1 MKNKTRRISRML
13 PAILAVMLCVTVF
26 PVTAFAGGTD
36 PASEPLP
43 EAAAEATGGVEPD
56 TDNHSKTETASAG
69 KTEDD
74 KSKSLTGKE
83 AADLLSSLF
92 GSKVNITATD
102 DGIQITTIGTEETT
116 QTGTVTTNG
125 GKLNVRTGAG
135 LDKTAFTQLPN
146 GTQVEVI
153 GTEGDWVKI
162 LLPERI
168 GYVHSD
174 YLTVSDTITESTA
187 EGSFSLSLDEEELAA
202 LLGLFTGSQTDGSA
216 ALTPDGNLTLIDD
229 IGSTTQSG
237 KQFITV
243 ETKTGNIF
251 YLIIDRD
258 DEGKETVHFLNQV
271 DEADLLALMEDGQK
285 GSTDSVCTC
294 TTKCKAGTV
303 NTNCPVCKNNM
314 SECTGPEPQETQ
326 PQETQPQETQP
337 QETEVPQEEPK
348 YSGSGAGGL
357 IVFFVV
363 ALAGGGAALYY
374 FKFKKPRADTE
385 GSDDID
391 EYDFG
396 DDEDLED
403 EAPETENEQEDEE

>member
-1 MKNKTRRISRML
+1 MKKNKTRRISRIL
-13 PAILAVMLCVTVF
+13 PVILAVMLCFTVF
-26 PVTAFAGGTD
+26 PVTAFAGGAD
-36 PASEPLP
+36 PAPEPLP
-43 EAAAEATGGVEPD
+43 EAAAEPD

-102 DGIQITTIGTEETT
+102 DGIQITTSGTEETT

-153 GTEGDWVKI
+153 GTDGDWVKI
-162 LLPERI
+162 LLPERV

-202 LLGLFTGSQTDGSA
+202 LLGLFTGSQTGGSA

-243 ETKTGNIF
+243 ETKTGNVF

-271 DEADLLALMEDGQK
+271 DEADLLALMEDGQT
-285 GSTDSVCTC
+285 GTAAVVCTC
-294 TTKCKAGTV
+294 TTKCKAGAV
-303 NTNCPVCKNNM
+303 N
-314 SECTGPEPQETQ
+314 G
-326 PQETQPQETQP
+326 
-337 QETEVPQEEPK
+337 
-348 YSGSGAGGL
+348 
-357 IVFFVV
+357 
-363 ALAGGGAALYY
+363 
-374 FKFKKPRADTE
+374 
-385 GSDDID
+385 
-391 EYDFG
+391 
-396 DDEDLED
+396 
-403 EAPETENEQEDEE
+403 

>member
-1 MKNKTRRISRML
+1 MKNKTKRITRIL

-36 PASEPLP
+36 PAPEPLP
-43 EAAAEATGGVEPD
+43 EAATEATGGVEPD
-56 TDNHSKTETASAG
+56 TEKPDKTNTAAAG
-69 KTEDD
+69 ITEDD

-92 GSKVNITATD
+92 GSKVSITATD
-102 DGIQITTIGTEETT
+102 DGIQITASGGTEETT

-153 GTEGDWVKI
+153 GTDGDWVKI

-174 YLTVSDTITESTA
+174 YLTVSDTKTKSTG
-187 EGSFSLSLDEEELAA
+187 EGNFSLSLDEEELAA
-202 LLGLFTGSQTDGSA
+202 LLGLFTGSQTGGSA

-229 IGSTTQSG
+229 IGSTAQSG

-243 ETKTGNIF
+243 ETKTGNVF

-271 DEADLLALMEDGQK
+271 DEADLLALMEDGQT
-285 GSTDSVCTC
+285 GSAASVCTC
-294 TTKCKAGTV
+294 TTKCKAGAV

-326 PQETQPQETQP
+326 PQETEAPQEGQ
-337 QETEVPQEEPK
+337 K
-348 YSGSGAGGL
+348 NSGSGTGGL
-357 IVFFVV
+357 IVFLVV

-374 FKFKKPRADTE
+374 FKFKKPRADTK
-385 GSDDID
+385 GSDDLD

-403 EAPETENEQEDEE
+403 EAPETECEFEDGQRKN

>member
-1 MKNKTRRISRML
+1 MKNKTRRFSRIL

-36 PASEPLP
+36 PAPEPLP

-56 TDNHSKTETASAG
+56 TDNHSKTETAAADKTEVG
-69 KTEDD
+69 KT
-74 KSKSLTGKE
+74 KNLTGKE
-83 AADLLSSLF
+83 AADLLSSLL
-92 GSKVNITATD
+92 GSKVSITATD
-102 DGIQITTIGTEETT
+102 DGIQITTSGTEETT

-135 LDKTAFTQLPN
+135 LDKTAFAQLPN
-146 GTQVEVI
+146 GTQVKVI
-153 GTEGDWVKI
+153 GTDGDWVKI

-202 LLGLFTGSQTDGSA
+202 LLGLFTGSQTGGSA

-285 GSTDSVCTC
+285 GSTASVCTC
-294 TTKCKAGTV
+294 TTKCKAGAV

-314 SECTGPEPQETQ
+314 SECTGSEPQETQ
-326 PQETQPQETQP
+326 PQETEA
-337 QETEVPQEEPK
+337 PQEEPK
-348 YSGSGAGGL
+348 NSGSGADGL
-357 IVFFVV
+357 IVFLVV

-374 FKFKKPRADTE
+374 FKFKKPRADTK
-385 GSDDID
+385 GSDNLD

-396 DDEDLED
+396 DEDLED
-403 EAPETENEQEDEE
+403 VAPETEDAPQNE

>member
-1 MKNKTRRISRML
+1 MKNKTKRITRIL

-26 PVTAFAGGTD
+26 PVTAFAGGID
-36 PASEPLP
+36 PAPEPLS

-56 TDNHSKTETASAG
+56 TEKPGKTNTAAAG
-69 KTEDD
+69 ITEDD
-74 KSKSLTGKE
+74 RSKSLTGKE
-83 AADLLSSLF
+83 AADLISSLF

-102 DGIQITTIGTEETT
+102 DGIQITASGGTEETT

-135 LDKTAFTQLPN
+135 LDKTAFTQLTN

-153 GTEGDWVKI
+153 GTDGDWVKI

-174 YLTVSDTITESTA
+174 YLTVSDTKKESTG

-202 LLGLFTGSQTDGSA
+202 LLGLFTGSQTGGSA
-216 ALTPDGNLTLIDD
+216 ALTPGGNLTLIDD

-243 ETKTGNIF
+243 ETKTGNVF

-271 DEADLLALMEDGQK
+271 DEADLLALMEDGQT
-285 GSTDSVCTC
+285 GTVASVCTC
-294 TTKCKAGTV
+294 TTKCKAGAV

-326 PQETQPQETQP
+326 PQENEA
-337 QETEVPQEEPK
+337 PQEEPK
-348 YSGSGAGGL
+348 NSGSGAGGL
-357 IVFFVV
+357 IVFLVV

-374 FKFKKPRADTE
+374 FKFKKPRADTK
-385 GSDDID
+385 GSDDLD

-403 EAPETENEQEDEE
+403 EAPETETEQEDEE

>member
-1 MKNKTRRISRML
+1 MKNKTRRISRIL

-26 PVTAFAGGTD
+26 PVTAFAGGAD
-36 PASEPLP
+36 PAPEPLP
-43 EAAAEATGGVEPD
+43 EAAAEATGGMEPD
-56 TDNHSKTETASAG
+56 AEKPDKTNTAAAG

-92 GSKVNITATD
+92 GSKGNITTTD
-102 DGIQITTIGTEETT
+102 DGIQITASGGTEETT

-153 GTEGDWVKI
+153 GTDGDWVKI

-174 YLTVSDTITESTA
+174 YLTVSDTKTESTG

-202 LLGLFTGSQTDGSA
+202 LLGLFTGSQTGGSA

-285 GSTDSVCTC
+285 GSTASVCTC
-294 TTKCKAGTV
+294 TTKCKAGAV

-326 PQETQPQETQP
+326 PQETEAPQEGQ
-337 QETEVPQEEPK
+337 K
-348 YSGSGAGGL
+348 NSGSGTGGL
-357 IVFFVV
+357 IVFLVV

-374 FKFKKPRADTE
+374 FKFKKPRADTK
-385 GSDDID
+385 GSDDLD

>member
-1 MKNKTRRISRML
+1 MKNKTKRISRIL
-13 PAILAVMLCVTVF
+13 TAILAVMLCVTAF
-26 PVTAFAGGTD
+26 SIPAFAYGADPTGEAAETSGGI
-36 PASEPLP
+36 EPEKEESDKTGTVATNKP
-43 EAAAEATGGVEPD
+43 EAD
-56 TDNHSKTETASAG
+56 
-69 KTEDD
+69 
-74 KSKSLTGKE
+74 KE
-83 AADLLSSLF
+83 AAPLTEGEIADLFSALF
-92 GSKVNITATD
+92 GSKVSITATD
-102 DGIQITTIGTEETT
+102 DGIQITTGNAEEKAPG

-125 GKLNVRTGAG
+125 GNLNVRTGAG
-135 LDKTAFTQLPN
+135 LDHNAFTQLPN
-146 GTQVEVI
+146 GATVEVI
-153 GTEGDWVKI
+153 GTDGDWIQV
-162 LLPERI
+162 LLPERV

-187 EGSFSLSLDEEELAA
+187 EGSFFLSLDEEELAA
-202 LLGLFTGSQTDGSA
+202 LLGLFTGSQTGGSA

-285 GSTDSVCTC
+285 GSTASVCTC
-294 TTKCKAGTV
+294 TTKCKAGAV

-326 PQETQPQETQP
+326 PQETEA
-337 QETEVPQEEPK
+337 PQEEPK
-348 YSGSGAGGL
+348 NSGSGTGGL
-357 IVFFVV
+357 IVFLVV
-363 ALAGGGAALYY
+363 AMAGGAALYY
-374 FKFKKPRADTE
+374 FKFKKPRADTK
-385 GSDDID
+385 GSDDLD

-396 DDEDLED
+396 DDENLED